1 MLWKYQQNIF
11 KNWFIKLKSFEV
23 FERVCKVWAIG
34 NIIRKINGPQD
45 DDGSELAQE
54 ISSFKFRTFII
65 NLARQQQRSSNNKR
79 LERKSVHN
87 VVDDV
92 ADNNV
97 EPGYIQQQCV
107 FRLLVMVSNNIN
119 ILFPSFCYSALHS
132 TLPPSSCVQLH
143 IGLS

>member
-1 MLWKYQQNIF
+1 MD
-11 KNWFIKLKSFEV
+11 LKMMMDWSWH
-23 FERVCKVWAIG
+23 KKSALS
-34 NIIRKINGPQD
+34 N
-45 DDGSELAQE
+45 SEHSL
-54 ISSFKFRTFII
+54 STLPDK
-65 NLARQQQRSSNNKR
+65 QRSSNNKR

-143 IGLS
+143 IGLSQFLTRLYQRTSYMHKTSIQSIYVEMRKVFVKK